1 MMVSDSDVL
10 FVVDGDYIF
19 RSAQAAYG
27 KDYRI
32 SYSKLQELLRRGRGE
47 GLCYHMAVFVTLKS
61 GRNTQLGFVSR
72 LSQLGFDIHAFVSE
86 YDPLTGE
93 VRRKDYATEMI
104 EFIKDFRCRGG
115 DYPRTLVVASASAAL
130 ADLYIGLAYLGVVIE
145 VMYVDT
151 LSAKIT
157 DIHKSIL
164 LTEDVLF
171 KP

>member
-1 MMVSDSDVL
+1 MIAEKDVL

-19 RSAQAAYG
+19 RSAQATYG
-27 KDYRI
+27 KDCRI
-32 SYSKLQELLRRGRGE
+32 SYPKLQELMKRGRAHD
-47 GLCYHMAVFVTLKS
+47 LCYHMAVFVTVKS
-61 GRNTQLGFVSR
+61 ERNTQLGFVSR

-86 YDPLTGE
+86 YDVLTGE
-93 VRRKDYATEMI
+93 VRRKDYLAEMVQ
-104 EFIKDFRCRGG
+104 FIKDFRCHGN
-115 DYPRTLVVASASAAL
+115 YPRTLVVASASAAL

-164 LTEDVLF
+164 LGEDVLY